1 MTTSTAVE
9 DDATPIAAPLPPP
22 PAPAASQL
30 TEPQPTEPVER
41 VPVPPPA
48 DRPVVSARRRHRPS
62 ALVGL
67 VLGVAAV
74 ALLEVGLLR
83 GVGRTAGFWHTVP
96 LWSAFATVAALVG
109 LLASVARGARAGSDR
124 AWRISAAG
132 LTGLAVF
139 WVLVVLPVGGTDRG
153 FVLTAALGC
162 LGVSLWLAPGRKA

>member
-1 MTTSTAVE
+1 VTTPTAVE

-22 PAPAASQL
+22 PAPSA
-30 TEPQPTEPVER
+30 PQATEPVER
-41 VPVPPPA
+41 VPGPPPA
-48 DRPVVSARRRHRPS
+48 DRPVVTARRRRRPG
-62 ALVGL
+62 ALVAPALGL
-67 VLGVAAV
+67 AAV

-83 GVGRTAGFWHTVP
+83 GAGRLPSFWHTVP
-96 LWSAFATVAALVG
+96 LWCGFATVAALVG
-109 LLASVARGARAGSDR
+109 LLASVARGARSGTDR

-139 WVLVVLPVGGTDRG
+139 WLLVVLPVGSTDRG

>member
-1 MTTSTAVE
+1 VTTSTAVE

-22 PAPAASQL
+22 PAPAA
-30 TEPQPTEPVER
+30 PQPTEPVER
-41 VPVPPPA
+41 VPSPPPA
-48 DRPVVSARRRHRPS
+48 DRPVVTARRRRRPR
-62 ALVGL
+62 ALAGL

-139 WVLVVLPVGGTDRG
+139 WVLVVLPVAGTDRG
-153 FVLTAALGC
+153 FLLTAALGC
-162 LGVSLWLAPGRKA
+162 LGVSLWLAPGRQA

>member
-1 MTTSTAVE
+1 VTTSTAVE

-22 PAPAASQL
+22 PAPA
-30 TEPQPTEPVER
+30 EPQSTEPVER
-41 VPVPPPA
+41 VPGPPPA
-48 DRPVVSARRRHRPS
+48 DRPVVSAKRRPRRPPTG
-62 ALVGL
+62 LVGL
-67 VLGVAAV
+67 GLGVAAV

-83 GVGRTAGFWHTVP
+83 GAGHSASFWHTVP

-109 LLASVARGARAGSDR
+109 VLASAARGARAGSDR

-132 LTGLAVF
+132 LCGLAVF

-162 LGVSLWLAPGRKA
+162 LGVSLWLAPGRRA

>member
-22 PAPAASQL
+22 PAPAA
-30 TEPQPTEPVER
+30 PQPTEPVER
-41 VPVPPPA
+41 LPGPPPA
-48 DRPVVSARRRHRPS
+48 DRPVVAARRARHRPS

-67 VLGVAAV
+67 GLGVAAV
-74 ALLEVGLLR
+74 VLLEVGLLR
-83 GVGRTAGFWHTVP
+83 GAHSFWTTVP
-96 LWSAFATVAALVG
+96 LWSGFATLAALVG
-109 LLASVARGARAGSDR
+109 LLACTARGARPGADR
-124 AWRISAAG
+124 AWRISAGG

-162 LGVSLWLAPGRKA
+162 LGISLWLAPGRKA

>member
-1 MTTSTAVE
+1 VTTSTAVE

-22 PAPAASQL
+22 PAPAA
-30 TEPQPTEPVER
+30 PQPTEPVER
-41 VPVPPPA
+41 VPGPPPA
-48 DRPVVSARRRHRPS
+48 DRPVVTARRRRRPS
-62 ALVGL
+62 TLVGP
-67 VLGVAAV
+67 VLGAAAV
-74 ALLEVGLLR
+74 VLLEVGLLR

>member
-1 MTTSTAVE
+1 VTTSTAVE

-22 PAPAASQL
+22 PAPAV
-30 TEPQPTEPVER
+30 PQPTEPVER
-41 VPVPPPA
+41 VPGPPPA
-48 DRPVVSARRRHRPS
+48 DRPVVTARRRRRPS

-96 LWSAFATVAALVG
+96 LWSAFATVATLVG

-139 WVLVVLPVGGTDRG
+139 WVLVVLPVAGTDRG
-153 FVLTAALGC
+153 FLLTAALSC
-162 LGVSLWLAPGRKA
+162 LGVSLWLAPGRQA

>member
-22 PAPAASQL
+22 PAPAG
-30 TEPQPTEPVER
+30 PQATEPVER
-41 VPVPPPA
+41 VPGPPSNE
-48 DRPVVSARRRHRPS
+48 RPVVTARRARHRPS

-67 VLGVAAV
+67 GLGLAAV
-74 ALLEVGLLR
+74 VLLEIGLLR
-83 GVGRTAGFWHTVP
+83 GAHSFWTTVP
-96 LWSAFATVAALVG
+96 LWSGFATLATLVG
-109 LLASVARGARAGSDR
+109 LLAGTARGARPGADR
-124 AWRISAAG
+124 AWRISAGG

-139 WVLVVLPVGGTDRG
+139 WVLVVLPVGNTDRG

>member
-22 PAPAASQL
+22 PAPAA
-30 TEPQPTEPVER
+30 PQPTEPVER
-41 VPVPPPA
+41 VPVPPLA